1 MPTLESAVRRGARPD
16 VSLVMPCYNEEEIVG
31 YTIRRLLAVFEQAG
45 YHLEIVA
52 VDNGSTDRTGEII
65 RDLAQRMPAV
75 VPCRVDVNQGYGFGV
90 LSGLPLANG
99 RWVGWIPADSQ
110 VDAEDV
116 LRLYGSVANTHGLVV
131 AKVRRRFRMDGALRK
146 LVTFGYNLCVHLL
159 WPGLE
164 SFDVNAVP
172 KMIPRQLLPL
182 LDLQSRG
189 WALDPELMVK
199 AHYMRLRVL
208 EFNVLARARG
218 TGLSHVRA
226 STCWELFGSLLQ
238 FRFSRE
244 MARWRPELAAT
255 AVDDDAYARPSVGS
269 LA

>member
-1 MPTLESAVRRGARPD
+1 MSMLESAPAPGAQPD
-16 VSLVMPCYNEEEIVG
+16 VSLVMPCFNEEEIVG

-45 YHLEIVA
+45 FRLEVVA
-52 VDNGSTDRTGEII
+52 VDNGSSDRTGEII
-65 RDLAQRMPAV
+65 GELASRTPSV
-75 VPCRVDVNQGYGFGV
+75 VPCRVEVNQGYGFGV
-90 LSGLPLANG
+90 LSGLPLATG

-146 LVTFGYNLCVHLL
+146 LVTFCYNLAVHLL
-159 WPGLE
+159 WPGME
-164 SFDVNAVP
+164 SYDVNAVP

-182 LDLQSRG
+182 LELSSPG

-226 STCWELFGSLLQ
+226 ATCWELFSSLLH
-238 FRFSRE
+238 FRFSRG
-244 MARWRPELAAT
+244 MSRWRPELAAT
-255 AVDDDAYARPSVGS
+255 AVVEEAYARPSVRS